1 MADRGTDLFGRM
13 HTLFSPGLGLFA
25 TGMLQQAAS
34 RHKVFISFCH
44 KDQRYKDAL
53 VTLGQVHD
61 IFVDKSVDIGD
72 ISENQSDEQIRVEI
86 RDDYLRDSTVTI
98 VLVGA
103 DTKRRK
109 HVDWEIHSSMYDG
122 KTNKRSGILAVNLPT
137 LPRRERGGVRASHDG
152 EKVAVYPDIKD
163 WTSLDSREKLAAK
176 YPHMPDRLLDN
187 LNNNKA
193 KISVTTWDYI
203 QEPRRLRFL
212 IDAAFNDRNSCKY
225 DLRRPMMRRNS

>member
-1 MADRGTDLFGRM
+1 MY
-13 HTLFSPGLGLFA
+13 TLFPPGSGLFA
-25 TGMLQQAAS
+25 TGMASQAAS

-53 VTLGQVHD
+53 VMLGKVHD
-61 IFVDKSVDIGD
+61 IFVDKSVDTGD
-72 ISENQSDEQIRVEI
+72 ILENQTDERIRTEI

-98 VLVGA
+98 VLIGA

-137 LPRRERGGVRASHDG
+137 LPPREQSVRVAHDG

-187 LNNNKA
+187 LDKA

-212 IDAAFNDRNSCKY
+212 IDAAFKDRDSCRY
-225 DLRRPMMRRNS
+225 DLGRPMRRRNS